1 MNQDLQSIR
10 DTLFSLQNEIDELK
24 LSYREIH
31 THHADT
37 LSSLKTVTLHA
48 SDSAQR
54 AAKAAAHAAKAAT
67 TVSYTHLTL
76 PTILRV

>member
-37 LSSLKTVTLHA
+37 LSSLKNC
-48 SDSAQR
+48 
-54 AAKAAAHAAKAAT
+54 HAARIRLRAT
-67 TVSYTHLTL
+67 
-76 PTILRV
+76 RC